1 MATTIQSIQD
11 IPERYIL
18 ILDFDVAKRY
28 NFCYSYPMT
37 REKAEK
43 VRELILS
50 ETGKKFPII
59 DFTQIGKEVR

>member
-1 MATTIQSIQD
+1 MATIQSIQE
-11 IPERYIL
+11 IQERYI
-18 ILDFDVAKRY
+18 IVLDFDIAKAY
-28 NFCYSYPMT
+28 NFGYSRPMT

-50 ETGKKFPII
+50 ETGRKFPII

>member
-1 MATTIQSIQD
+1 METINSIQE
-11 IPERYIL
+11 IQERYIL

-28 NFCYSYPMT
+28 NFCYSRPMT
-37 REKAEK
+37 RSHAEK

-59 DFTQIGKEVR
+59 DFTQIGKEMR

>member
-1 MATTIQSIQD
+1 MAIQSIQD

-18 ILDFDVAKRY
+18 ILDFDVAKHY
-28 NFCYSYPMT
+28 NFGYSHPMT

-59 DFTQIGKEVR
+59 DFTQIGKKVR